1 MYQRAEPV
9 VGKALKTMF
18 EKFGM
23 SREEVFVNSKQG
35 WLLGNNTEEAPAELI
50 LEELLKSTNLT
61 QDDFISE
68 GTNKDMFY
76 SLHPEYL
83 NFSLDFSLKQ
93 LGLQTLDAVLLT
105 QPFEVAYHSPD
116 LKHASEKRRH
126 IHFYDKLAKAFEFY
140 ESAVQDGRIRSYGI
154 TAYDSLLYCQK

>member
-1 MYQRAEPV
+1 MAIRTALLSGGINHIDTGSFFAYQRAEPV

-35 WLLGNNTEEAPAELI
+35 WLLGNDTEEAPAALI

-61 QDDFISE
+61 EEDFISE
-68 GTNKDMFY
+68 KRFNHDTFY
-76 SLHPEYL
+76 SMHPEYL

-105 QPFEVAYHSPD
+105 
-116 LKHASEKRRH
+116 
-126 IHFYDKLAKAFEFY
+126 
-140 ESAVQDGRIRSYGI
+140 
-154 TAYDSLLYCQK
+154 